1 MKKARFFIEGMT
13 CSACSS
19 GIERSLGRKD
29 FIKNIQVN
37 LISKTA
43 FIEFDEKKASLDDIF
58 SLIKR
63 LGYNPTRYDTNDIKN
78 LPFLSLL
85 KQGKFNALDEKLL
98 PPSLRLIISVC
109 FSLFVLY
116 LAMLPMIFSPNIL
129 IAPFDDFKI
138 NALTQ
143 LISALIVM
151 HMGRKFYFK
160 GFASLFSK
168 SPTMDTLIAISTSAA
183 FVYSLFAM
191 YVSFDSHHAHFYFE
205 SICVIITFVMLGK
218 RIEEKAKDN
227 ANDVI
232 NTLLSRSTK
241 EVIIIES
248 TNLDSLDSTTE
259 RKIPIDQIK
268 INDIIKIL
276 PSSYIPVDGVLVSGE
291 GGVDESMLSGEVLP
305 VHKKIGDKVFAGSLN
320 TNQPFLIKATT
331 TSAQNTLTSIISLIQ
346 EATSSKPKIS
356 RIADKVAAI
365 FVPIVICIA
374 LVAGA
379 LWWIFKDFGFGLE
392 IFISVLVISCPCALG
407 LATPMAVM
415 IGNMLANKNGIF
427 FKKAQIFELAKDTT
441 SVVFDKTGTLTK
453 AKLKVKEIKSFSDLT
468 PDKILAI
475 CAGIEQGSEHI
486 IAKAILKKA
495 LDSSIKPV
503 KCANFKALVGYGI
516 QADFENQT
524 YLLGSAQ
531 LFENLESNNN
541 IKPIDSSKDALISI
555 YLAKKT
561 PKNLK
566 SPNNGANIEVL
577 GTLFLEDIIKE
588 SAPQIIKNLKANNI
602 KPFILSGDNEANTAR
617 IAKIL
622 GIKDFKAN
630 AKPQDKLAF
639 IKNLKQKG
647 KVVMMIGDGVN
658 DVGALEAA
666 DISVSFSNASD
677 MSEKSANVIIFNQ
690 DLSRI
695 NYALKLSKA
704 VVSNIKQNLFWAFC
718 YNVICIPLACGVLYG
733 FGILLNPMVAAFAMS
748 ASSVSVVLNAQKLRK
763 FKE

>member
-43 FIEFDEKKASLDDIF
+43 LIEFDEKKASLDDIF
-58 SLIKR
+58 SLIKK

-85 KQGKFNALDEKLL
+85 KQAKFNALDEKLL

-191 YVSFDSHHAHFYFE
+191 YVSFDSNHAQTHFYFE

-268 INDIIKIL
+268 INNIIKIL

-374 LVAGA
+374 LVAGI

-453 AKLKVKEIKSFSDLT
+453 AKLEVKEIKIFSDLT

-524 YLLGSAQ
+524 YILGSAQ
-531 LFENLESNNN
+531 LFAESSK
-541 IKPIDSSKDALISI
+541 IKNADSLDSNKDALISI
-555 YLAKKT
+555 YLAKKD
-561 PKNLK
+561 KNE
-566 SPNNGANIEVL
+566 NIEIL
-577 GTLFLEDIIKE
+577 GALFLEDIIKD
-588 SAPQIIKNLKANNI
+588 SAPQIIKDLKASKI

-639 IKNLKQKG
+639 IKNLKQNG
-647 KVVMMIGDGVN
+647 EVIMMIGDGVN

-677 MSEKSANVIIFNQ
+677 VSEKSANVIIFNQ